1 MKGVTQYSTKIEGT
15 WGNYNWPVSFDISN
29 GFVGINQYEGETIK
43 DRILL
48 SPLQVQEFIAFVK
61 RQAEVKK

>member
-1 MKGVTQYSTKIEGT
+1 MKSITQYSTKIEGT
-15 WGNYNWPVSFDISN
+15 WGNYKWPVSFDISN

-48 SPLQVQEFIAFVK
+48 LPLQVQELIAFVN
-61 RQAEVKK
+61 RQAEGKK